1 MANWVKNW
9 LGKQSPET
17 GKEDNNDNQ
26 AMNYRLLGKCGLR
39 VSELCLGTM
48 TFGTDWGWGADKNT
62 SKQIFDAFVNSGGNF
77 FDTAN
82 RYTNGTSEQW
92 LGEFIK
98 PDRHRHVVGTK
109 YSLKDRVGDL
119 NFSGNHRKNMFR
131 SVEESLKR
139 LDTDYID
146 LLWLHSWDFTTGVE
160 EVLRALDDLVRSGK
174 VLHLG
179 ISNTPAWIIA
189 QANTI
194 ADWKGLNKFVAIQVE
209 YSLIQR
215 AAERDLVPMA
225 AELGLSVTAWGG
237 LGNGLLSG
245 KYLSGETGR
254 LRENSPR
261 FTEKNNII
269 AKEVKA
275 VADENKISASQV
287 ALAWIM
293 QQPSGIIPV
302 AGVRNEIQLKDN
314 LESIR
319 VRLSETDLKRLDGV
333 SAIKLGYPHDLLA
346 SSGSHNDLYS
356 GRYDN
361 LIF

>member
-9 LGKQSPET
+9 LGKQPQEISKT
-17 GKEDNNDNQ
+17 NNEINK
-26 AMNYRLLGKCGLR
+26 AMNYRLLGNCGLR

-48 TFGTDWGWGADKNT
+48 TFGTDWGWGADKIA
-62 SKQIFDAFVNSGGNF
+62 SQQIFDTFINAGGNF

-98 PDRHRHVVGTK
+98 SDRHRYVIGTK

-119 NFSGNHRKNMFR
+119 NFSGNHRKNMVR

-139 LDTDYID
+139 LDTEYID
-146 LLWLHSWDFTTGVE
+146 VLWLHSWDFTTAAE
-160 EVLRALDDLVRSGK
+160 EVMRALDDLVRSGK

-189 QANTI
+189 RANTL
-194 ADWKGLNKFVAIQVE
+194 AEWRGLNKFVAIQVE

-215 AAERDLVPMA
+215 APERDLLPMA
-225 AELGLSVTAWGG
+225 DEMGLSVTSWGG
-237 LGNGLLSG
+237 LGNGLLTA
-245 KYLSGETGR
+245 KYTEGQTGR

-261 FTEKNNII
+261 FSEKNNRI
-269 AKEVKA
+269 ALEVKSIA
-275 VADENKISASQV
+275 AELGITASQL

-293 QQPSGIIPV
+293 QQQKPVIPV
-302 AGVRNEIQLKDN
+302 IGVRNVEQLEDNIKSLDIQL
-314 LESIR
+314 SP
-319 VRLSETDLKRLDGV
+319 ETLARLDNA
-333 SAIKLGYPHDLLA
+333 SAIELGYPHDLLA
-346 SSGSHNDLYS
+346 SNGSRGDVYS
-356 GRYDN
+356 GLFDH
-361 LIF
+361 LLF